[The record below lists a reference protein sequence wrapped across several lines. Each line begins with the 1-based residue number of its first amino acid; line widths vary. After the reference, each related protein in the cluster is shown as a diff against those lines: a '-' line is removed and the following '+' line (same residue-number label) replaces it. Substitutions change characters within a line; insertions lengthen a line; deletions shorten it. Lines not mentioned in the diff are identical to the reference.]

1 MVDRMNFDFATANR
15 ILFGEGVLE
24 QAGTLAAELG
34 TRALVVT
41 GSSVERAGRLIDLLA
56 SEGLAVTTFSIPAEP
71 TVALV
76 KEGVSAAKSF
86 ETDLIVGF
94 GGGSAIDAGKAIAAL
109 VTNGD
114 EPLDFLEVIGQGK
127 PLVSDPLPYLAIP
140 TTAGTGS
147 EVTRNAVL
155 ASKEHQVKVSL
166 RSARMI
172 PDVAM
177 IDPRLTYSLP
187 PNVTAYTGMDALTQ
201 VIEPYLTR
209 KRNPFTDTFAREGM
223 QRGAGSLVRA
233 YQDGTDREAR
243 QEMTYTSLMGGLSLA
258 NAGLGA
264 AHGFAGPFGGMFDA
278 PHGAICAALLPHVMY
293 VNLMRIQENTDY
305 KELQKRFDDVAG
317 LLTGAPHATA
327 EDGVQWLSSLAET
340 LAIPSLSAYGFGRED
355 FDVLIDKA
363 SISSSMKGNPVQLSK
378 SDMALILE
386 RAM

>member
-1 MVDRMNFDFATANR
+1 VDRMNFDFATANR

-223 QRGAGSLVRA
+223 HRGAGSLVRA

-243 QEMTYTSLMGGLSLA
+243 LEMTYTSLMGGLSLA